1 MSDGNDIIFERSGLA
16 GLVTLNKPET
26 LNAVTDDM
34 LTALNAQLDVWQG
47 DDSVERVIIQAV
59 PGRAFSAGGDIRH
72 LYECGISKQ
81 YDFEFFAREYRLN
94 ARIAKFPKP
103 YIALINGIAM
113 GGGVGVSFHGSYRI
127 AGEGLS
133 FAMPEVG
140 IGFFPDIGASYF
152 LSRLPGKTGLY
163 LGLTGERVNKP
174 DALWCG
180 LATHGCLT
188 DDLPKI
194 VQNLCHEPNL
204 NGLLTQLTEAQSS
217 SLDAKGPIESAQE
230 WIDFHFVA
238 PTVAA
243 ILDSLEQSANK
254 GGEEADWAGRTLKSL
269 RQKSPTSLEIAFRQ
283 IGLGAQLDIDGCM
296 QMEYRIVRRIL
307 TGTEFYEGIRAA
319 IIDKD
324 RSPNWQPAQLQDI
337 AAADIDKH
345 FADLG
350 EQELTLP

>member
-127 AGEGLS
+127 AGEGYLL
-133 FAMPEVG
+133 PCR
-140 IGFFPDIGASYF
+140 
-152 LSRLPGKTGLY
+152 RL
-163 LGLTGERVNKP
+163 
-174 DALWCG
+174 ALAFSPT
-180 LATHGCLT
+180 LALPISCHGCQGK
-188 DDLPKI
+188 P
-194 VQNLCHEPNL
+194 
-204 NGLLTQLTEAQSS
+204 G
-217 SLDAKGPIESAQE
+217 
-230 WIDFHFVA
+230 F
-238 PTVAA
+238 
-243 ILDSLEQSANK
+243 
-254 GGEEADWAGRTLKSL
+254 TL
-269 RQKSPTSLEIAFRQ
+269 
-283 IGLGAQLDIDGCM
+283 G
-296 QMEYRIVRRIL
+296 
-307 TGTEFYEGIRAA
+307 
-319 IIDKD
+319 
-324 RSPNWQPAQLQDI
+324 
-337 AAADIDKH
+337 
-345 FADLG
+345 
-350 EQELTLP
+350 